1 MKVRLSKQADRDLMD
16 IYKYSFREFGE
27 AQAERYYSS
36 LWECFEFLAGH
47 PHIGRLR
54 LEFQPPARSHHHQK
68 HVIFYDLAEDDILII
83 RILHERMDFER
94 HIRGG

>member
-1 MKVRLSKQADRDLMD
+1 MD

-27 AQAERYYSS
+27 VQAERYYSS
-36 LWECFEFLAGH
+36 LWECFGFLADH
-47 PHIGRLR
+47 PHIGMLR
-54 LEFQPPARSHHHQK
+54 LDFQPPARSHHHQK

-94 HIRGG
+94 HMRGG